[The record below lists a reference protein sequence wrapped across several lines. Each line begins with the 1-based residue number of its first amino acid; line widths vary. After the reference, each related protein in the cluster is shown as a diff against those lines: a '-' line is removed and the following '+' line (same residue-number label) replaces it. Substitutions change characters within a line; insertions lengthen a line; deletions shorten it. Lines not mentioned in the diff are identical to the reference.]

1 MRFNVLSW
9 NVRGINDPQKRKEAL
24 NTALFSHADII
35 CLQETW
41 LSPDNLTN
49 DEIWK
54 GPQMWSCDDNQQRHA
69 GVAFLCKKWIAKLN
83 PRFREIIPGRCISLD
98 IQIDGADTR
107 IMTTYMSL
115 QTAGSNTRI
124 HEYELISKE
133 MESAKRIIICGDFN
147 ALLDASTEWSGS
159 STRNDKPFVDWKI
172 RHKLQDPWKTL
183 NPHSLGATCRRHT
196 KSGFTWSRIDRFL
209 CSRDLHAWF
218 KKLKTVYSA
227 LSDHSAILAN
237 IDSAGGCEWQARYI
251 DWRAYND
258 SKSIEDIQNKLRA
271 YFNTPGDAPIEAEWS
286 TLKKKLSIL
295 LIQKSSWFKNEDGE
309 ERKELERE

>member
-1 MRFNVLSW
+1 
-9 NVRGINDPQKRKEAL
+9 
-24 NTALFSHADII
+24 
-35 CLQETW
+35 
-41 LSPDNLTN
+41 
-49 DEIWK
+49 
-54 GPQMWSCDDNQQRHA
+54 
-69 GVAFLCKKWIAKLN
+69 
-83 PRFREIIPGRCISLD
+83 
-98 IQIDGADTR
+98 
-107 IMTTYMSL
+107 
-115 QTAGSNTRI
+115 
-124 HEYELISKE
+124 

-159 STRNDKPFVDWKI
+159 STRNDKSFVDWTI

-237 IDSAGGCEWQARYI
+237 VNSAGGCEWQARYI

-271 YFNTPGDAPIEAEWS
+271 YFNTPGDSLAS
-286 TLKKKLSIL
+286 RRDGQYS
-295 LIQKSSWFKNEDGE
+295 KSSSLFFLSKNRAGLKIRM
-309 ERKELERE
+309 ERSGRSLKGKKRL

>member
-147 ALLDASTEWSGS
+147 ALIDASTEWSGS
-159 STRNDKPFVDWKI
+159 STRNYKPFVDW
-172 RHKLQDPWKTL
+172 T
-183 NPHSLGATCRRHT
+183 
-196 KSGFTWSRIDRFL
+196 
-209 CSRDLHAWF
+209 
-218 KKLKTVYSA
+218 
-227 LSDHSAILAN
+227 
-237 IDSAGGCEWQARYI
+237 
-251 DWRAYND
+251 
-258 SKSIEDIQNKLRA
+258 
-271 YFNTPGDAPIEAEWS
+271 
-286 TLKKKLSIL
+286 
-295 LIQKSSWFKNEDGE
+295 
-309 ERKELERE
+309 